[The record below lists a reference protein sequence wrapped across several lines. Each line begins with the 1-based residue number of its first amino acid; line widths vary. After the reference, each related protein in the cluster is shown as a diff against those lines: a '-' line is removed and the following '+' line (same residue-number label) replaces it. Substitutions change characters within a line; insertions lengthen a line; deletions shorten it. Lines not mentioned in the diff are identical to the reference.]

1 MTEIYNLNDR
11 EFKITVIKET
21 HQVTRMFR
29 QFDELRNKINEE
41 KEYFIK
47 ETETIK
53 KKQAEILDM
62 KDIINEIKKY
72 LESLKHRADIM
83 DERISDLEDR
93 KIEILPVDE
102 EREL

>member
-1 MTEIYNLNDR
+1 MT
-11 EFKITVIKET
+11 EFKITVIKKLTKLQECSESSMNSGIKLM
-21 HQVTRMFR
+21 RK
-29 QFDELRNKINEE
+29 RNTSSKRL
-41 KEYFIK
+41 KLL
-47 ETETIK
+47 K

-62 KDIINEIKKY
+62 NNIIKKIKKN
-72 LESLKHRADIM
+72 LESLKNRADIM